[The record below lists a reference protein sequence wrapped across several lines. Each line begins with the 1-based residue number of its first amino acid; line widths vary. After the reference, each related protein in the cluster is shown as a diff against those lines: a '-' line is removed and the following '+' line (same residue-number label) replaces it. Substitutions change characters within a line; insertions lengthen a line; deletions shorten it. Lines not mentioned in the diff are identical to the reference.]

1 MINKKLKNIFI
12 KNIKWFYI
20 EYSNGYIGL
29 YYYNEVNSSITIS
42 SKKEENEYDL
52 SIESFRE
59 KTNKVKQYFNIMN
72 LYFLTSI
79 FLYRHKN
86 LKRIKKSKLNK

>member
-1 MINKKLKNIFI
+1 MINKKLKNIFV
-12 KNIKWFYI
+12 KNTKWFYI
-20 EYSNGYIGL
+20 EYSNGHVGL

-59 KTNKVKQYFNIMN
+59 KTNKVRQYFNFMN

-79 FLYRHKN
+79 FLYRNKN